1 MLPHDFVTS
10 FIFNIKKPIFWCISG
25 EKNYNN
31 LMKNNHKFQA
41 RQLKGVLLS
50 VKVLEYFG
58 KIL

>member
-1 MLPHDFVTS
+1 MTLLLPLFLTS
-10 FIFNIKKPIFWCISG
+10 RNLSFWCIFG

-31 LMKNNHKFQA
+31 LIKNNDTFQA